1 MQNSDL
7 GNSILQVIAP
17 LIGESMAH
25 ASLKAHCT
33 KNGIDI
39 SNIRPQDLPTL
50 ATGLGLG
57 LACFIGRERA
67 QNISRTILDLNR

>member
-7 GNSILQVIAP
+7 GNSILQVISP
-17 LIGESMAH
+17 LIGESMAR

-39 SNIRPQDLPTL
+39 ADIKPRDLPTL
-50 ATGLGLG
+50 AAGLGLG

-67 QNISRTILDLNR
+67 NTISQTIRELL